1 MFDLKESLFDY
12 NWGYDA
18 STSSVKEIT
27 GKMYDNILNIN

>member
-12 NWGYDA
+12 NLVYDA

-27 GKMYDNILNIN
+27 GKMYDNILNN